1 MFRVYVG
8 NLPYAVRDGD
18 LKDFFEK
25 AGCSVTEATVV
36 MMPDGRSKGFGFVS
50 LENEDSFKKAQA
62 LSGSDMQGRQ
72 VRIDA
77 ARPKEDRGNG
87 GDTAMA
93 KPMSD
98 EKSDKMDN
106 KADATMNEAP
116 AETEVDLD
124 AKPDDKTEES
134 DDDKDDD
141 ASDDEDDKEDK

>member
-18 LKDFFEK
+18 LKEFFEN
-25 AGCSVTEATVV
+25 AGCKVTESTVV

-50 LENEDSFKKAQA
+50 LEDEDSFKKAQA

-87 GDTAMA
+87 GDAPVA
-93 KPMSD
+93 KPVMA
-98 EKSDKMDN
+98 DKED
-106 KADATMNEAP
+106 KADEMMDAAE

-124 AKPDDKTEES
+124 T
-134 DDDKDDD
+134 KDDD
-141 ASDDEDDKEDK
+141 DSDDAEDDEEKDDEKDDDEKEDK